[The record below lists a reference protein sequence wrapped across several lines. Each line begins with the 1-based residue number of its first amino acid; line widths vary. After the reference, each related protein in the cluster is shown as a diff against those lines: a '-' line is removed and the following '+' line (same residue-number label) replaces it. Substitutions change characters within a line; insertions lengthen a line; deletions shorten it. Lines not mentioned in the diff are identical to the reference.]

1 MSDRTQIEALTNV
14 IGAAAHWADHQ
25 MRWPTGTDAR
35 ARQDAAIAQLHAD
48 IALLGGLPRIEFSSE
63 QLPEAI
69 RAELDRGEEMRVS
82 IPTELLGNMG
92 AASGPATAV
101 FTGIIDDTDP
111 DTRVVRSMRLL
122 RIEIPSPT

>member
-1 MSDRTQIEALTNV
+1 MSDRTHAEALANV
-14 IGAAAHWADHQ
+14 IAAAGSWAEHQ

-35 ARQDAAIAQLHAD
+35 ARQDAALAQLHAD
-48 IALLGGLPRIEFSSE
+48 IALLGGLPRIEFSQE
-63 QLPEAI
+63 PLPEAI
-69 RAELDRGEEMRVS
+69 RDVLDRGEEMRVA

-92 AASGPATAV
+92 SASGPATAV
-101 FTGIIDDTDP
+101 FTGIIDDSDP